1 MTSTPTKHPMPPENA
16 ILCRNLNSAAN
27 TPLSTPERP
36 LLTDFGGST
45 QHIYMEVESQ
55 RGTLPPRNLIL
66 AGISNHPPPPPP
78 PPPPVSGQYQPIQIP
93 ILMERITAAESSN
106 SSQSSGYYSEFLQ
119 QQQRQQQQQQQ
130 QQQQNTALGGPGF
143 DASVRSSSRGGGVR
157 PKSTGNNFSPAV
169 RVHGGVVNAAMEIQ
183 DSQMI

>member
-1 MTSTPTKHPMPPENA
+1 MEYFSHNGSPTTSTPTKHPMP
-16 ILCRNLNSAAN
+16 LHLNSAAH

-55 RGTLPPRNLIL
+55 RGTLPPRNLLL
-66 AGISNHPPPPPP
+66 AGVSNHPPPPPP
-78 PPPPVSGQYQPIQIP
+78 PPPQVAASGQYQPIQIP

-130 QQQQNTALGGPGF
+130 QQNNTALF
-143 DASVRSSSRGGGVR
+143 DASVRNSSRGGGGVR
-157 PKSTGNNFSPAV
+157 PKSIGNNFSPAM
-169 RVHGGVVNAAMEIQ
+169 GVVNAAMEIQ